1 MVEEICNN
9 NEKNNDSD
17 NIEILFS
24 AVGLYKDKLID
35 LLNLEQDINETLH
48 GNLKIKRDETTGI
61 IVENL
66 IQMGIKSIN

>member
-9 NEKNNDSD
+9 NEKNNESE

-48 GNLKIKRDETTGI
+48 GNL
-61 IVENL
+61 
-66 IQMGIKSIN
+66 